1 MDGLLGWLRRL
12 LGSGTGD
19 AGPSPKP
26 VPPPKSIVT
35 LLIFPTL
42 TEDIEFDKTAEVG
55 TDKYYV
61 SSPWELGEAK
71 LNEAIRVAEDWLADA
86 LVARIRWNSV
96 EVVHSQRTL
105 AEWRTRQIGLI
116 KDEVALLGLPWTDD
130 YIYLGFVRGMGGYA
144 GGIRYENGNAG
155 YAMVGDVCL
164 EAICNY
170 PAPTAGSVLLD
181 GSVWPPI
188 RIVSPVRPVP
198 CNYPA
203 PTAGSVL
210 LDGSVWPPNSYSLAG
225 QTGAFIHEALH
236 GLDLPHPDGWPDRD
250 QPGWDET
257 LMGHWWNMPNFAN
270 TNGLT
275 LRGIGKVLQW
285 IGSSR

>member
-170 PAPTAGSVLLD
+170 PAS
-181 GSVWPPI
+181 
-188 RIVSPVRPVP
+188 
-198 CNYPA
+198 
-203 PTAGSVL
+203 TAGSVL

-275 LRGIGKVLQW
+275 LREIGKVLQW